1 MESAVDSSVRPEQF
15 GWKPIWAWICGVHF
29 WAGFSARQRL
39 SQGITTSMDV
49 VILCGGQGARMREE
63 TEYRPKPMVEVGGRR
78 SPQAARPSTNRRDG
92 STTHPTELLEE
103 VPLADLSFC
112 VNVESSALSVS
123 RELLD
128 TSRTNRSG
136 G

>member
-1 MESAVDSSVRPEQF
+1 MGKHIPVFMGSQWNRPFVE
-15 GWKPIWAWICGVHF
+15 PIWAWICGVHF

-78 SPQAARPSTNRRDG
+78 QVWHLGNSDFGVNTYAYGHG
-92 STTHPTELLEE
+92 SRWDP
-103 VPLADLSFC
+103 ASY
-112 VNVESSALSVS
+112 S
-123 RELLD
+123 
-128 TSRTNRSG
+128 
-136 G
+136 